1 MPGLPSAAKSLLK
14 HVLERNVVSEQL
26 RRNQRT
32 LSGDQEAILKAAL
45 TTHYFSDLRYYPDPP
60 ESYLASSAGA
70 RDLSDH
76 LTNRLLVFRSTI
88 VPWIDSVVP
97 LKDARILEIGCGTG
111 ASTVAMAEQGAKI
124 VGVDES
130 EGALRVARTRCELH
144 GVEAKFV
151 QANAV
156 DLEKAT
162 DQEEFEAVI
171 FFAVLEHMTWEER
184 CASLQAAWRI
194 LRSGQHLIVIETP
207 NRLWHTD
214 YHTTDTPFF
223 HWLPDEIAFAYSRF
237 TKRATYNEIFRERSD
252 EALVRFARWGRGVSY
267 HDFVLSL
274 NIPEDCLPVDSY
286 LRLFLQK
293 QRLGGSLLRYS
304 QRQRDEDRLQRIAP
318 NIHPGFLCADLDLA
332 MRKP

>member
-1 MPGLPSAAKSLLK
+1 MANLPSAAKQLVK
-14 HVLERNVVSEQL
+14 HFLERNVVSEQL
-26 RRNQRT
+26 RRNHRN
-32 LSGDQEAILKAAL
+32 LSAAQAVILQEAL
-45 TTHYFSDLRYYPDPP
+45 TTHYFRDLRYYPEPP
-60 ESYLASSAGA
+60 ETYLVSPAGK
-70 RDLSDH
+70 RDLADH
-76 LTNRLLVFRSTI
+76 MTNRLHVFRSMI
-88 VPWIDSVVP
+88 VPWIHSVVP
-97 LKDARILEIGCGTG
+97 LGKARILEIGCGTG
-111 ASTVAMAEQGAKI
+111 ASTVAMAEQGAR
-124 VGVDES
+124 VLGVDES
-130 EGALRVARTRCELH
+130 DRALQVARTRCTLH
-144 GVEAKFV
+144 EVEAKFV

-156 DLEKAT
+156 DLEKVA
-162 DQEEFEAVI
+162 DHQEFEAVI

-237 TKRATYNEIFRERSD
+237 TKRETYNEIFREISD
-252 EALVRFARWGRGVSY
+252 EARVRFARWGRGVSY

-274 NIPEDCLPVDSY
+274 NIPEDSLPVDSY
-286 LRLFLQK
+286 LQLFLRK
-293 QRLGGSLLRYS
+293 QRLGESLLRYS
-304 QRQRDEDRLQRIAP
+304 QRQRDENRLQQIAP

>member
-1 MPGLPSAAKSLLK
+1 MANLPSAAKHLVK
-14 HVLERNVVSEQL
+14 HFLERNVVSEQL
-26 RRNQRT
+26 RRNHRT
-32 LSGDQEAILKAAL
+32 LSTSQEAILKEAL
-45 TTHYFSDLRYYPDPP
+45 TTHYFRDLRYYPDPP
-60 ESYLASSAGA
+60 ESYLASSAGS

-76 LTNRLLVFRSTI
+76 MTNRLHVFRSTI
-88 VPWIDSVVP
+88 VPWIHSVVP
-97 LKDARILEIGCGTG
+97 LKNARILEIGCGTG
-111 ASTVAMAEQGAKI
+111 ASTVAMAEQGAKV

-130 EGALRVARTRCELH
+130 DRALRVARTRCALH
-144 GVEAKFV
+144 GVEAEFF

-156 DLEKAT
+156 DLEKVANH
-162 DQEEFEAVI
+162 EEFEAVI

-184 CASLQAAWRI
+184 CASLQAAWRV

-214 YHTTDTPFF
+214 YHTTDSPFF

-237 TKRATYNEIFRERSD
+237 TKRETYNEIFREMSD
-252 EALVRFARWGRGVSY
+252 EARVRFARWGRGVSY

-274 NIPEDCLPVDSY
+274 NIPEDRLPVDSY
-286 LRLFLQK
+286 LQLFLRK
-293 QRLGGSLLRYS
+293 QRLGESLLRYS
-304 QRQRDEDRLQRIAP
+304 QRQRDENRLQRIAP

>member
-1 MPGLPSAAKSLLK
+1 MANLPSAAKHLLK
-14 HVLERNVVSEQL
+14 RLLERNVISEQL
-26 RRNQRT
+26 RRNHRT
-32 LSGDQEAILKAAL
+32 LSTDQEAILKEAL
-45 TTHYFSDLRYYPDPP
+45 TTHYFRDVRYYPDPP
-60 ESYLASSAGA
+60 ESYLASSAGQN
-70 RDLSDH
+70 DLADH
-76 LTNRLLVFRSTI
+76 MTNRLHVFRSTI
-88 VPWIDSVVP
+88 IPWIHSVVP
-97 LKDARILEIGCGTG
+97 LRNARILEIGCGTG
-111 ASTVAMAEQGAKI
+111 ASTVAMAEQGAKV

-130 EGALRVARTRCELH
+130 DGALLVARARCALH
-144 GVEAKFV
+144 GVEAEFV

-156 DLEKAT
+156 DLEKVANH
-162 DQEEFEAVI
+162 EGFEAVI
-171 FFAVLEHMTWEER
+171 FFAVLEHMTWDER

-237 TKRATYNEIFRERSD
+237 TKRETYNEIFREMSD
-252 EALVRFARWGRGVSY
+252 EARVRFARWGRGVSY

-274 NIPEDCLPVDSY
+274 NIPEDRLPVDSY
-286 LRLFLQK
+286 MQVFLRR

-304 QRQRDEDRLQRIAP
+304 QRQRDENRLQRIAP
-318 NIHPGFLCADLDLA
+318 NIHPGFLCADLYLT